1 MSDRNAAMGDS
12 SPRHHAPTGSEG
24 GATQP
29 LPRRAFE
36 HWKQAARAIGV
47 VQTRI
52 LMFVI
57 YLVTVLPVGLVF
69 RLRKDPLH
77 LRPREDGNWTPS
89 HQDEITIDRAR
100 QQF

>member
-1 MSDRNAAMGDS
+1 MSDRNAAMGDL
-12 SPRHHAPTGSEG
+12 SPHHGSAAEE
-24 GATQP
+24 AQEAMQS

-36 HWKQAARAIGV
+36 HWKRAARAVGV

-57 YLVTVLPVGLVF
+57 YLVTVLPLGLVF
-69 RLRKDPLH
+69 RLRSDPLR
-77 LRPREDGNWTPS
+77 LRRPKDGNWTPS